1 MDNFGIFNPR
11 MVQRMKED
19 WERTKAEVRKVTA
32 PLVDE
37 AGRVIEGVFR
47 PTATGPTT
55 PLDGCEWQQVPE
67 NEEMLRERLERTITD
82 LTVVKRQTV
91 TLDAPGDPMASFAVR
106 VVLTDETTWE
116 ARVPVASLA
125 RATEAELRLW
135 TLRLAG
141 KVRQ

>member
-1 MDNFGIFNPR
+1 
-11 MVQRMKED
+11 
-19 WERTKAEVRKVTA
+19 
-32 PLVDE
+32 
-37 AGRVIEGVFR
+37 
-47 PTATGPTT
+47 
-55 PLDGCEWQQVPE
+55 
-67 NEEMLRERLERTITD
+67 
-82 LTVVKRQTV
+82 VVKRQTV